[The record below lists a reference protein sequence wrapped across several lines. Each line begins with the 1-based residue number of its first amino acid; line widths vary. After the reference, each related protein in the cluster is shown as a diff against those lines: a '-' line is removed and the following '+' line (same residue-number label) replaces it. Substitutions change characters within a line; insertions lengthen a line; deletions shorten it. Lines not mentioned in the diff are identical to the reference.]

1 MLQLSP
7 TARERKVSSTRLQRM
22 ISFGT
27 LGIGLGVGTAAEY
40 TRKMLGLK
48 EQSIED
54 TVDNMFLTKAN
65 AERIVSTSCKVRGKI
80 YLTVLYFHTCMK
92 IISIYRNYRCS
103 FKDWSNIK
111 HPS

>member
-1 MLQLSP
+1 
-7 TARERKVSSTRLQRM
+7 M

-48 EQSIED
+48 EKSIEN

-65 AERIVSTSCKVRGKI
+65 AERIVPTCKVRGKI

>member
-1 MLQLSP
+1 
-7 TARERKVSSTRLQRM
+7 M

-40 TRKMLGLK
+40 TRKVLGLK
-48 EQSIED
+48 EKSIEN

-65 AERIVSTSCKVRGKI
+65 AERIVSTCKVRGKI

-103 FKDWSNIK
+103 FKAWSNIK
-111 HPS
+111 YPS